1 MRPIL
6 DLIEQTRA
14 SVSGH
19 FIAIDDLMNDPRLA
33 ADFDSDLLTIYLLLN
48 QIGNINDPI
57 DDFHGRNELIE
68 SLQELREVRLA
79 GLNAELQ
86 RLEQE
91 TS

>member
-1 MRPIL
+1 
-6 DLIEQTRA
+6 
-14 SVSGH
+14 
-19 FIAIDDLMNDPRLA
+19 MNDPRLA